1 MDVYR
6 SPMEKILKQDENATI
21 ITNPKDPGKTFLRKL
36 AYRYAYWVDRI
47 KRVFRRPHEGDG
59 QT

>member
-6 SPMEKILKQDENATI
+6 SPMEKILKQDENETI
-21 ITNPKDPGKTFLRKL
+21 ITNPKDPGKTLWRKL
-36 AYRYAYWVDRI
+36 TYRYAYWVDRI
-47 KRVFRRPHEGDG
+47 KRVFHRRHESDR